1 MMPRSGRTLAL
12 HSRLMRAL
20 AIALLAAV
28 LAGCAQNP
36 PAAKPEPP
44 AVTRVGTVGHI
55 AEVRTRG
62 IDHTNL
68 WGSITDLYRNEA
80 DKNVLST
87 AWEVTVFYEDHTQGT
102 ISLPQRPDLRLGQR
116 VRVTGN
122 KIEPAP
128 R

>member
-1 MMPRSGRTLAL
+1 MR
-12 HSRLMRAL
+12 RLF
-20 AIALLAAV
+20 IALLAAA

-36 PAAKPEPP
+36 PKPEPEPP
-44 AVTRVGTVGHI
+44 AVTRIGTVGHV
-55 AEVRTRG
+55 AEVRSRG
-62 IDHTNL
+62 VNHTNL
-68 WGSITDLYRNEA
+68 WGSLTDLYRNEA
-80 DKNVLST
+80 GKNVLST

-102 ISLPQRPDLRLGQR
+102 ISLPQRPDLRPGQR

>member
-1 MMPRSGRTLAL
+1 MRRLLIAL
-12 HSRLMRAL
+12 FA
-20 AIALLAAV
+20 ALLAA
-28 LAGCAQNP
+28 CAQNP

-44 AVTRVGTVGHI
+44 PAVPRVATVGHV

-62 IDHTNL
+62 VNHTNL

-80 DKNVLST
+80 GRNVLDTS
-87 AWEVTVFYEDHTQGT
+87 WEVTVFYEDHTQGT
-102 ISLPQRPDLRLGQR
+102 VSLPQRPDLRPGQR
-116 VRVTGN
+116 VIVTGN